1 LVNLIS
7 NAMKF
12 TQEGSVLVRVL
23 PWETRGL
30 RFEVI
35 DTGDGLSD
43 EASAK
48 MFMPFIET
56 PHDKANYQ
64 GGTGLGLYICK
75 LLSDLMVRILPLFLS
90 QGSAQRGVRSGVV
103 FSPGASAKMFLPFL
117 ESSLTR
123 PITGGGQG
131 WGSTSGTASS
141 W

>member
-1 LVNLIS
+1 
-7 NAMKF
+7 MKF

-75 LLSDLMVRILPLFLS
+75 LLSDLMVRNIL
-90 QGSAQRGVRSGVV
+90 GSFSCFPCKGVV
-103 FSPGASAKMFLPFL
+103 RPRSVFSLGASVKVFMLFW
-117 ESSLTR
+117 R
-123 PITGGGQG
+123 PP
-131 WGSTSGTASS
+131 
-141 W
+141 